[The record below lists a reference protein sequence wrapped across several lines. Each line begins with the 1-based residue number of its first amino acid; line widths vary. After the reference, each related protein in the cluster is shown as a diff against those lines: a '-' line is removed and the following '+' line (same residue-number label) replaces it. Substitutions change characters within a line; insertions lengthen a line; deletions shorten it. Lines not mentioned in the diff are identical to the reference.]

1 MDATKTVL
9 AIGVVWFGLLPCT
22 LAQTTQPADGA
33 SGAAAEG
40 ESLTIHPYWL
50 RVTGDQVH
58 LRSRADL
65 NSLPVARLRRDT
77 VLRTLGRDGDWYRVE
92 PPAGVFSLV
101 SSEFITREGPDIG
114 VVNTSSGSLRVRMGS
129 TVFDVDPLLTEVQKL
144 LEPGTRIRILGD
156 HSPGWLR
163 IAPPD
168 GVYFYI
174 ASNYAEPIDPDMAA
188 KLMERQEQP
197 PQPIPQATP
206 EVTPTE
212 PATEAT
218 PPSPTEFPQPEG
230 YRALPPTTQS
240 TTPPPPVQMDATPG
254 SQPKPV
260 APTPK
265 PTPAPTGVTP
275 HKTATETKLTAN
287 PSLEF
292 AAWGMLVE
300 RSLSA
305 NDNRLYRFMLVDPE
319 TAAIR
324 AYLEVSVDQQ
334 SRVAKL
340 LGRTI
345 GVLGGTRD
353 VPGLEKQA
361 IDVVYIRTLDR
372 RPAGPTTQPARPT
385 P

>member
-1 MDATKTVL
+1 MYATKTIL
-9 AIGVVWFGLLPCT
+9 ALSVAWLGLLPST
-22 LAQTTQPADGA
+22 YAQTTQPAESPGL
-33 SGAAAEG
+33 GEEG

-77 VLRTLGRDGDWYRVE
+77 VLRTFGRDGDWYRVE

-101 SSEFITREGPDIG
+101 SSEFVTREGPDIG
-114 VVNTSSGSLRVRMGS
+114 IVNTSSGSLRVRMGS

-144 LEPGTRIRILGD
+144 LEPGTRIRVLGEHAD
-156 HSPGWLR
+156 GWYR
-163 IAPPD
+163 IAPPE

-174 ASNYAEPIDPDMAA
+174 AANYAEPIDADMAA
-188 KLMERQEQP
+188 KLLERQEQA
-197 PQPIPQATP
+197 PQPAPAVEP
-206 EVTPTE
+206 TPTE
-212 PATEAT
+212 PETTVT
-218 PPSPTEFPQPEG
+218 PPTEFPQPEG
-230 YRALPPTTQS
+230 WRVLPPTTQA
-240 TTPPPPVQMDATPG
+240 TTPPANMSAVPETRPTRAVTPTPG
-254 SQPKPV
+254 TSAAPAAPPAAAPDGKP
-260 APTPK
+260 PT
-265 PTPAPTGVTP
+265 TPA
-275 HKTATETKLTAN
+275 
-287 PSLEF
+287 LEF

-305 NDNRLYRFMLVDPE
+305 SDNRLYRFMLVDPE

-324 AYLEVSVDQQ
+324 AYLEVPVDQQ
-334 SRVAKL
+334 ARVGKL

-345 GVLGGTRD
+345 GVLGGTRE

-372 RPAGPTTQPARPT
+372 RPASPTTQPARP
-385 P
+385 